1 MFPHE
6 VKQTRSTRSHYV
18 VSIYCI
24 CLMHIPGV
32 QMVHCSVCMQQLVSV
47 YELYETFSEKIA
59 AHATETSFICEYC
72 KKEGVHP
79 ICNRIFYVKIPAGRA
94 HASEILP
101 INCHYP
107 IFYPSFTYKKQKG
120 RFTHSK
126 SFLFSK
132 FLQIQIPGQYTM
144 CYTKCNGG

>member
-1 MFPHE
+1 
-6 VKQTRSTRSHYV
+6 
-18 VSIYCI
+18 
-24 CLMHIPGV
+24 
-32 QMVHCSVCMQQLVSV
+32 MQQLVSV

-59 AHATETSFICEYC
+59 ALATETSFICEYC
-72 KKEGVHP
+72 EKEGVHP
-79 ICNRIFYVKIPAGRA
+79 ICTGIFYVKIPAGRA

-126 SFLFSK
+126 SSLLSPFK
-132 FLQIQIPGQYTM
+132 YQANIQCVTRSVMEVEQELAV
-144 CYTKCNGG
+144 